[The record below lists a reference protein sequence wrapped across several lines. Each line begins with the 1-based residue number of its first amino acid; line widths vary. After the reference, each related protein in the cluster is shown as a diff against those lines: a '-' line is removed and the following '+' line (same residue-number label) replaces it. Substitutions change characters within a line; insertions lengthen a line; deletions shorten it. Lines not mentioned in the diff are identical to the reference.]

1 MPKTRDSFLTC
12 WNRLLPA
19 FHLPLALR
27 ERGTSHILRPRQV
40 FGSTAF
46 LPDLPVAFSEPAGRG
61 VSRAPLPCHA
71 PPCEL
76 WDAGRRP
83 ALVPPSDETVWA
95 RSARRRPA
103 SASPRPC
110 GVFQTH
116 SKNPRRSFYRDFFK
130 WSRSSFYTCPKQ
142 VTTVSKLI
150 QGPSLLFT
158 EPRPRAF
165 TPPPPPRP
173 PRCRARGITVPS
185 RGVTSP
191 VGSPLLLN
199 EEATSEAW
207 DPGPAVGSARCPR
220 LSARGHWGP
229 GRANRRLRGTYCA
242 LRGTYRVPGSG
253 RSPRQTETL

>member
-71 PPCEL
+71 PPYEL

-165 TPPPPPRP
+165 TPPPAPPP
-173 PRCRARGITVPS
+173 AVQSPWDHCPEPWSHFS

-191 VGSPLLLN
+191 
-199 EEATSEAW
+199 SE
-207 DPGPAVGSARCPR
+207 
-220 LSARGHWGP
+220 
-229 GRANRRLRGTYCA
+229 
-242 LRGTYRVPGSG
+242 
-253 RSPRQTETL
+253 